1 MAIAGL
7 AVGVKSVGM
16 LMVWQAQGASAA
28 IDSSNT
34 KLLII
39 LSLIALAMVSQAAI
53 AVALG
58 IGALKLQKELMVHVA
73 DLKVK
78 ALPLMDQSNLLMEE
92 LRPQIAQITGR
103 VDAIAGHVEQLTGI
117 VTAKAAEISP
127 TIAAANDLVGDA
139 SRLTRAQI
147 YRVDGMV
154 SSALDTTARFGATIE
169 AGIAKPV
176 REAVGVI
183 AGIRAALDVLF
194 RGLNAISQKQAAKA
208 QGRYPA
214 EQ

>member
-7 AVGVKSVGM
+7 AVGVKSIGM
-16 LMVWQAQGASAA
+16 LMVWQGQAA
-28 IDSSNT
+28 IDSGNT

-39 LSLIALAMVSQAAI
+39 LGLIALAMLSQAAI

-78 ALPLMDQSNLLMEE
+78 ALPLIDQSNLMMAE

-103 VDAIAGHVEQLTGI
+103 VDAIAGHVQQLSGI
-117 VTAKAAEISP
+117 VTATAAEISP

-139 SRLTRAQI
+139 SRLTLAQI

-154 SSALDTTARFGATIE
+154 SSALDATARLGATIE

-183 AGIRAALDVLF
+183 AGVRAGLDVLF
-194 RGLNAISQKQAAKA
+194 RMVTTFGPKAKA
-208 QGRYPA
+208 QARYPA
-214 EQ
+214 ER